1 VPSKKTL
8 TLTALNDIYL
18 LMSVNNINKAPK
30 YIPIESIIEYADKGL
45 TFKEIGNLLKCD
57 ASNVCRRLK
66 TVNYTP
72 ERLKHY
78 QDNKEKL
85 MLWLQ
90 SELVNSIKNKDIKT
104 MQPYQRVVAFGI
116 LEDKLKQM
124 SAGSTGNINILNQ
137 IVINLDKSVRAEL
150 KSKGIQ
156 DVVIDV
162 PHNEP
167 KKLTP

>member
-1 VPSKKTL
+1 MANVSDVDTRPQKGIPLESLIEFAEKGFNQTQIAKL
-8 TLTALNDIYL
+8 LNC
-18 LMSVNNINKAPK
+18 
-30 YIPIESIIEYADKGL
+30 
-45 TFKEIGNLLKCD
+45 TR
-57 ASNVCRRLK
+57 SNVSKRLQDSGYSK
-66 TVNYTP
+66 
-72 ERLKHY
+72 ERLKHFL
-78 QDNKEKL
+78 DNKDKIFSY
-85 MLWLQ
+85 LQ
-90 SELVNSIKNKDIKT
+90 SELVNSLDIKDLKKISL
-104 MQPYQRVVAFGI
+104 YQRVLCIGI

-167 KKLTP
+167 KKLSD